1 MFGQRC
7 VNCVRRWKVSVFEH
21 SFSEGNQE
29 FPPPIPGLQPRIGRE
44 GALALPQTQKSGA
57 SSSSLSRSRILTKL
71 ILLTVIISLTAAAA
85 GAAPAADKGFSGV
98 ELRIGGGTSKDGLT
112 VPMQI
117 FLLMTLLSLVPA
129 FIVSVTSFT
138 RLIVVSHFL
147 RQALG
152 TQTMPPNQVLIGLSL
167 FLTYFIMQ
175 PVGDKIYQEALQPMF
190 QGKITELQA
199 MDQACSP
206 LREFML
212 RYTREKDLALFLN
225 IAKIPKPRNLQDIPM
240 RIVIPSY
247 MISELKTAFQ
257 IGFILF
263 IPFLVIDMV
272 VAAVLLS
279 MGMMQLPPVVI
290 STPFKILLFVLVDGW
305 NLVIGSLVK
314 SFY

>member
-1 MFGQRC
+1 MT
-7 VNCVRRWKVSVFEH
+7 K
-21 SFSEGNQE
+21 
-29 FPPPIPGLQPRIGRE
+29 RI
-44 GALALPQTQKSGA
+44 
-57 SSSSLSRSRILTKL
+57 IL
-71 ILLTVIISLTAAAA
+71 ILLIAALIPELTAA
-85 GAAPAADKGFSGV
+85 PAEKEFSGV
-98 ELRIGGGTSKDGLT
+98 ELRIGGGQTKDGLT

-117 FLLMTLLSLVPA
+117 FILMTVLSLVPA
-129 FIVSVTSFT
+129 IIVSVTSFT

-175 PVGDKIYQEALQPMF
+175 PVGERINQEALQPMLKG
-190 QGKITELQA
+190 QISEMQA
-199 MDQACSP
+199 LDQASIP
-206 LREFML
+206 LRSFML
-212 RYTREKDLALFLN
+212 RYTREKDLNLFLG
-225 IAKIPKPRNLQDIPM
+225 IAKIPKPRNREELPM
-240 RIVIPSY
+240 RVVIPSY

-257 IGFILF
+257 IGFVLF

-279 MGMMQLPPVVI
+279 MGMMQLPPVVV

-305 NLVIGSLVK
+305 NLVIGSVVK

>member
-1 MFGQRC
+1 MKIAGF
-7 VNCVRRWKVSVFEH
+7 
-21 SFSEGNQE
+21 
-29 FPPPIPGLQPRIGRE
+29 L
-44 GALALPQTQKSGA
+44 
-57 SSSSLSRSRILTKL
+57 
-71 ILLTVIISLTAAAA
+71 LLTLVMAPGVIAAQAQ
-85 GAAPAADKGFSGV
+85 GKDFSGV
-98 ELRIGGGTSKDGLT
+98 EIRIGGGPSGDGLT

-117 FLLMTLLSLVPA
+117 LVLMTLLSLVPA
-129 FIVSVTSFT
+129 LLISVTSFT
-138 RLIVVSHFL
+138 RIIVVSHFL

-175 PVGDKIYQEALQPMF
+175 PVGERINAEAIQPML
-190 QGKITELQA
+190 QGQLTEMQA
-199 MDQACSP
+199 LDQASIP
-206 LREFML
+206 LRQFML
-212 RYTREKDLALFLN
+212 RYAREKDLALFLN
-225 IAKIPKPRNLQDIPM
+225 LARQPRPKNADAIPM
-240 RIVIPSY
+240 RVVVPSF

-257 IGFILF
+257 IGFVLF

-272 VAAVLLS
+272 VASVLLS